1 MKKMSKVA
9 AVLVAAGMLFTGVGT
24 AYADDATATGTATPQ
39 TAETAPANG
48 SDGTK
53 AATNAAPQSDADA
66 KANAKT
72 EAKPEAA
79 PKADAKANAAA
90 PQGNGPAITKI
101 EKPEGV
107 LKVGAYYASGTA
119 KPVFKVTLSGLTVGK
134 GYGILTNL
142 NDASATKPA
151 VGDAGAVFVIY
162 GDGFAAT
169 TATQTV
175 SMEYRGTS
183 ADIEDVWF
191 ALVEGDAPNNDYV
204 RGKVVSISDVQ
215 VDPVNVSRSIT
226 FFDQKVENVGT
237 HSAGLK
243 AHYTIDE
250 KLLPDVANVLQHGPV
265 ARVLRAG
272 QGNEQ

>member
-1 MKKMSKVA
+1 MA
-9 AVLVAAGMLFTGVGT
+9 L
-24 AYADDATATGTATPQ
+24 
-39 TAETAPANG
+39 TAPRPLR
-48 SDGTK
+48 T
-53 AATNAAPQSDADA
+53 APQSDADA

-226 FFDQKVENVGT
+226 FSDQKVEDVGT
-237 HSAGLK
+237 QSAGLK

-250 KLLPDVANVLQHGPV
+250 KLLPDVANVLQHGSV